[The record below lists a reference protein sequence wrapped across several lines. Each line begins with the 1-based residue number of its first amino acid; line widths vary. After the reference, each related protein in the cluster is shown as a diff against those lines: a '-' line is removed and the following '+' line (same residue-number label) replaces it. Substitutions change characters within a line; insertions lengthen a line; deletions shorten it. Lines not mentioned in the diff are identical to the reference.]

1 MFRDKR
7 ATEKS
12 VVGADGKELKG
23 MEQIR
28 AGLQELGPR
37 TTLKL
42 RRVDRGIGRA
52 DNGVVPDT
60 DADAE
65 EKAEEGGQQEE
76 KGKKKKKK
84 DAGKKQGKED
94 ANVEWEWKA
103 KMEKVRTRFNL

>member
-37 TTLKL
+37 ATLKL

-52 DNGVVPDT
+52 DNGGAVVPD
-60 DADAE
+60 AE
-65 EKAEEGGQQEE
+65 EAEGGQEE
-76 KGKKKKKK
+76 KGKKKG
-84 DAGKKQGKED
+84 AGKKQDKEN

-103 KMEKVRTRFNL
+103 KMEKQRTRFNL